1 MHDKKYQT
9 AIRFVAVVMVIILI
23 TPVNVF
29 ASIDVPTPRASDYLS
44 SYNTYLYRSGLG
56 KIQVWFTVTGVGYMD
71 EIGALTVRIY
81 ESSDQETWTWVKTYT
96 HESTTGMLD
105 YNDYYYASHVEYKGT
120 IGKYYK
126 AYVTIWAGKDGKG
139 DTRYMWT
146 DIQKATLLAG

>member
-1 MHDKKYQT
+1 
-9 AIRFVAVVMVIILI
+9 
-23 TPVNVF
+23 
-29 ASIDVPTPRASDYLS
+29 
-44 SYNTYLYRSGLG
+44 
-56 KIQVWFTVTGVGYMD
+56 MD

-105 YNDYYYASHVEYKGT
+105 YNDYYYASHVEYKGA
-120 IGKYYK
+120 IGKYHK